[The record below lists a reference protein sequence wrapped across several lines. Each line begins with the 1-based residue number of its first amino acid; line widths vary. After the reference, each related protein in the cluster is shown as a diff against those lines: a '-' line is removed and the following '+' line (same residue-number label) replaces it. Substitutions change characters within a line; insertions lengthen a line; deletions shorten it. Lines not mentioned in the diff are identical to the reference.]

1 MKDLCFVT
9 GNQNKFKEVKKL
21 VKTFNLISLNDL
33 NFSDEI
39 QETDPSIKGNA
50 FIKANFIYKKYNLDC
65 FSDDT
70 GLFIDCL
77 DGEPGVRSAR
87 YAGDNSS
94 SDDNIKLVLNK
105 LKYKKNR
112 FAHFQTIICLI
123 LNNKIEYFE
132 GIIRGKITKSPLGD
146 HGFGYD
152 PIFMPMDSNK
162 TFAQFSLE
170 EKNKVSHRAK
180 ATRKLIKYLNNFS
193 L

>member
-33 NFSDEI
+33 NFFDEI
-39 QETDPSIKGNA
+39 KETDPSIKGNA
-50 FIKANFIYKKYNLDC
+50 FIKANFIQKKYNIDC

-70 GLFIDCL
+70 GLFVDSL

-87 YAGDNSS
+87 YAGDISN

-105 LKYKKNR
+105 LRDKKNR

-152 PIFMPMDSNK
+152 PIFVPIDSNK

-170 EKNKVSHRAK
+170 EKNKVSHRAI
-180 ATRKLIKYLNNFS
+180 ATRKLITYLNNLS
-193 L
+193 

>member
-33 NFSDEI
+33 NFFDEI

-50 FIKANFIYKKYNLDC
+50 FIKANFIHKKYNLDC

-94 SDDNIKLVLNK
+94 SNDNIKLVLNK

-132 GIIRGKITKSPLGD
+132 GIIEGKITKTPLGD

-152 PIFMPMDSNK
+152 PIFMPINSNK

-170 EKNKVSHRAK
+170 EKNKVSHRAI
-180 ATRKLIKYLNNFS
+180 ATRKLITYLNNFS

>member
-50 FIKANFIYKKYNLDC
+50 FIKANFIHKKYNLDC

-87 YAGDNSS
+87 YAGDSSS

-132 GIIRGKITKSPLGD
+132 GIIEGKITKTPLGD

-152 PIFMPMDSNK
+152 PIFMPINSNK

-170 EKNKVSHRAK
+170 EKNKVSHRAI
-180 ATRKLIKYLNNFS
+180 ATRKLITYLNNFS

>member
-33 NFSDEI
+33 NFFDEI

-50 FIKANFIYKKYNLDC
+50 FIKANFIHKKYNLDC

-112 FAHFQTIICLI
+112 LAHFQTIICLI
-123 LNNKIEYFE
+123 LNDKIEYFE
-132 GIIRGKITKSPLGD
+132 GIIEGKITKTPLGD

-152 PIFMPMDSNK
+152 PIFMPINSNK

-170 EKNKVSHRAK
+170 EKNKVSHRAI
-180 ATRKLIKYLNNFS
+180 ATRKLITYLNNFS

>member
-50 FIKANFIYKKYNLDC
+50 FIKANFIHKKYNLDC

-105 LKYKKNR
+105 LKFKKNR

-123 LNNKIEYFE
+123 LHDKIEYFE
-132 GIIRGKITKSPLGD
+132 GIIGGKITKTPLGD

-170 EKNKVSHRAK
+170 EKNKVSHRAI
-180 ATRKLIKYLNNFS
+180 ATRKLITYLNNFN

>member
-50 FIKANFIYKKYNLDC
+50 FIKANFIHKKYNLDC

-132 GIIRGKITKSPLGD
+132 GIIEGKITKTPLGD

-152 PIFMPMDSNK
+152 SIFMPINSNK

-170 EKNKVSHRAK
+170 EKNKVSHRAI
-180 ATRKLIKYLNNFS
+180 ATRKLITYLNNFS

>member
-33 NFSDEI
+33 NFFDEI
-39 QETDPSIKGNA
+39 KETDPSIKGNA
-50 FIKANFIYKKYNLDC
+50 FIKANFIQKKYNIDC

-70 GLFIDCL
+70 GLFVDSL

-87 YAGDNSS
+87 YAGDISN

-105 LKYKKNR
+105 LRDKKNR

-152 PIFMPMDSNK
+152 PIFVPIHSNK

-170 EKNKVSHRAK
+170 EKNRVSHRAI
-180 ATRKLIKYLNNFS
+180 ATRKLITYLNNLS

>member
-9 GNQNKFKEVKKL
+9 GNHNKFKEVKKL

-33 NFSDEI
+33 NFFDEI
-39 QETDPSIKGNA
+39 KETDPSIKGNA
-50 FIKANFIYKKYNLDC
+50 FIKANFIQKKYNIDC

-70 GLFIDCL
+70 GLFVDSL

-87 YAGDNSS
+87 YAGDISN

-105 LKYKKNR
+105 LRDKKNR

-152 PIFMPMDSNK
+152 PIFVPIDSNK

-170 EKNKVSHRAK
+170 EKNKVSHRAI
-180 ATRKLIKYLNNFS
+180 ATRKLITYLNNLS
-193 L
+193 

>member
-33 NFSDEI
+33 NFFDEI

-50 FIKANFIYKKYNLDC
+50 FIKANFIHKKYNLDC

-132 GIIRGKITKSPLGD
+132 GIIGGRITKTPLGD

-152 PIFMPMDSNK
+152 PIFMPMDSHK

-170 EKNKVSHRAK
+170 EKNKVSHRAI
-180 ATRKLIKYLNNFS
+180 ATRKLITYLNNFN

>member
-33 NFSDEI
+33 NFFDEI

-50 FIKANFIYKKYNLDC
+50 FIKANFIHKKYNLDC

-132 GIIRGKITKSPLGD
+132 GIIEGKITKTLLGD

-152 PIFMPMDSNK
+152 PIFMPINSNK

-170 EKNKVSHRAK
+170 EKNKVSHRAI
-180 ATRKLIKYLNNFS
+180 ATRKLITYLNNFS

>member
-9 GNQNKFKEVKKL
+9 GNQYKFKEVKKL

-33 NFSDEI
+33 NFFDEI

-50 FIKANFIYKKYNLDC
+50 FIKANFIHKKYNLDC

-105 LKYKKNR
+105 LKFKKNR

-170 EKNKVSHRAK
+170 EKNKVSHRAI
-180 ATRKLIKYLNNFS
+180 ATRKLITYLNNFN

>member
-33 NFSDEI
+33 NFFDEI

-50 FIKANFIYKKYNLDC
+50 FIKANFIHKKYNLDC

-132 GIIRGKITKSPLGD
+132 GIIEGKITKTPLGD

-152 PIFMPMDSNK
+152 PIFMPINSNK

-170 EKNKVSHRAK
+170 EKNKVSHRAI
-180 ATRKLIKYLNNFS
+180 ATRKLITYLNNFS

>member
-33 NFSDEI
+33 NFFDEI

-50 FIKANFIYKKYNLDC
+50 FIKANFIHKKYNLDC

-105 LKYKKNR
+105 LKFKKNR

-123 LNNKIEYFE
+123 LYDKIEYFE
-132 GIIRGKITKSPLGD
+132 GIIGGKITKTPLGD

-170 EKNKVSHRAK
+170 EKNKVSHRAI
-180 ATRKLIKYLNNFS
+180 ATRKLITYLNNFN

>member
-50 FIKANFIYKKYNLDC
+50 FIKANFIHKKYNLDC

-105 LKYKKNR
+105 LKFKKNR

-132 GIIRGKITKSPLGD
+132 GIIEGKITKTPLGD

-170 EKNKVSHRAK
+170 EKNKVSHRAI
-180 ATRKLIKYLNNFS
+180 ATRKLITYLNNFN

>member
-33 NFSDEI
+33 NFFDEI

-50 FIKANFIYKKYNLDC
+50 FIKANFIHKKYNLDC

-94 SDDNIKLVLNK
+94 SNDNIKLVLNK
-105 LKYKKNR
+105 LIT
-112 FAHFQTIICLI
+112 FQYRLT
-123 LNNKIEYFE
+123 
-132 GIIRGKITKSPLGD
+132 
-146 HGFGYD
+146 
-152 PIFMPMDSNK
+152 
-162 TFAQFSLE
+162 
-170 EKNKVSHRAK
+170 
-180 ATRKLIKYLNNFS
+180 
-193 L
+193 

>member
-105 LKYKKNR
+105 LKFKKNR

>member
-9 GNQNKFKEVKKL
+9 GNHNKFKEVKKL

-33 NFSDEI
+33 NFFDEI
-39 QETDPSIKGNA
+39 QETSSSIKGNS
-50 FIKANFIYKKYNLDC
+50 FIKANFIHKKFNIDC

-70 GLFIDCL
+70 GLFINSL
-77 DGEPGVRSAR
+77 NGEPGVRSAR
-87 YAGDNSS
+87 YAGDISN
-94 SDDNIKLVLNK
+94 SDDNTKLVLNK
-105 LKYKKNR
+105 LRYKKNR

-123 LNNKIEYFE
+123 LNDKIEYFE
-132 GIIRGKITKSPLGD
+132 GIIRGRITNSPIGAN
-146 HGFGYD
+146 GFGYD

-170 EKNKVSHRAK
+170 EKNKVSHRAI
-180 ATRKLIKYLNNFS
+180 ATKKLINYLNNFS

>member
-50 FIKANFIYKKYNLDC
+50 FIKANFIHKKYNLDC

-132 GIIRGKITKSPLGD
+132 GIIEGKITKTPLGD

-152 PIFMPMDSNK
+152 PIFMPINSNK

-170 EKNKVSHRAK
+170 EKNKVSHRAI
-180 ATRKLIKYLNNFS
+180 ATRKLITYLNNFS

>member
-33 NFSDEI
+33 NFFDEI

-50 FIKANFIYKKYNLDC
+50 FIKANFIHKKYNLDC

-132 GIIRGKITKSPLGD
+132 GIIEGKITKTPLGD

-152 PIFMPMDSNK
+152 PIFMPINSNK

-170 EKNKVSHRAK
+170 EKNKVSHRAI
-180 ATRKLIKYLNNFS
+180 ATKKLINYLNNFS

>member
-50 FIKANFIYKKYNLDC
+50 FIKANFIHKKYNLDC

-132 GIIRGKITKSPLGD
+132 GIIEGKITKTPLGD

-170 EKNKVSHRAK
+170 EKNKVSHRAI
-180 ATRKLIKYLNNFS
+180 ATRKLITYLNNFN

>member
-9 GNQNKFKEVKKL
+9 GNHNKFKEVKKL

-33 NFSDEI
+33 NFFDEI
-39 QETDPSIKGNA
+39 QETSSSIKGNA
-50 FIKANFIYKKYNLDC
+50 FINANFIHKKFNIDC

-70 GLFIDCL
+70 GLFINSL
-77 DGEPGVRSAR
+77 NGEPGVRSAR
-87 YAGDNSS
+87 YAGDISN
-94 SDDNIKLVLNK
+94 SDDNTKLVLNK
-105 LKYKKNR
+105 LRYKKNR

-123 LNNKIEYFE
+123 LNDKIEYFE
-132 GIIRGKITKSPLGD
+132 GIIKGRITNSPIGAN
-146 HGFGYD
+146 GFGYD

-170 EKNKVSHRAK
+170 EKNKVSHRAI
-180 ATRKLIKYLNNFS
+180 ATKKLINYLNNFS